1 MTRQLPQKGEI
12 FLDHVA
18 HFVPDLARASTFFE
32 RIGFRLTPFTEQRN
46 RTPEGLVSAGMAN
59 RCAMLREGYLEL
71 LTAVGDTELAGQF
84 HAATDRYVGLHLIA
98 FSLADPQAAHATL
111 VTEGFKPRAPV
122 TLTRP
127 VEDPQGETRE
137 ARFTVLRVPPEAMPE
152 GRVQVLQHHTEE
164 LVWQER
170 RLTHDNGVV
179 SLKGVLLVVA
189 DPEETARRFGRFV
202 GRAPRRRDAR
212 WLLDLD
218 RGACVFVAPEDLDSV
233 APGVGVAPSAA
244 RPSPPVIVATAL
256 GSSDTELTRDRFQA
270 GGLEATMPAPGEA
283 LYRFP
288 PELGGSASV
297 VPLEASVSWL
307 S

>member
-1 MTRQLPQKGEI
+1 MTRQLPERDEI

-18 HFVPDLARASTFFE
+18 NFVPDLDRAAALYE

-84 HAATDRYVGLHLIA
+84 HVATGRYVGLHLIA
-98 FSLADPQAAHATL
+98 FSLADPHAAHARL
-111 VTEGFKPRAPV
+111 AEEGFRPKPPV

-127 VEDPQGETRE
+127 VEGPEGEAGE

-152 GRVQVLQHHTEE
+152 GRIQVLQHHTES
-164 LVWQER
+164 LVWQDR
-170 RLTHDNGVV
+170 HLAHDNGVV
-179 SLKGVLLVVA
+179 ALKGVLLAVP
-189 DPEETARRFGRFV
+189 DPQETAERFGRFL
-202 GRAPRRRDAR
+202 GRRPERRDSR
-212 WLLDLD
+212 WLLELE
-218 RGACVFVAPEDLDSV
+218 RGICVFVAPEDLETV
-233 APGVGVAPSAA
+233 APGVPAA
-244 RPSPPVIVATAL
+244 ATLPAIVATAL
-256 GSSDTELTRDRFQA
+256 GSFDPGLTRERFQA
-270 GGLEATMPAPGEA
+270 GGLQAMAAGSGET

-288 PELGGSASV
+288 PEVGGSASV
-297 VPLEASVSWL
+297 VPAEAPLSALSWA